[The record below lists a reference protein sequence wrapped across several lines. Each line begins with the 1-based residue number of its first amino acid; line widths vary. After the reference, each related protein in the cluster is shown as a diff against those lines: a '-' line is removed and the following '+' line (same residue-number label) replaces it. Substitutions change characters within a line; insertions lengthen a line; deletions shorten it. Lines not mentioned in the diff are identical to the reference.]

1 MKIEHPFI
9 VSWSPGGSLILL
21 RSKSRHLRFVGPTFL
36 RQLPAVYHTGTTK
49 AMTSTGK
56 KIENG
61 RTQGRTATS
70 FLHKF
75 THEVCFVNCKA
86 FFFHSSR
93 LSNMASYG
101 CIGNCTCPVSDFKG
115 MHLCRFHLLKN
126 QSSQEKPS
134 CPICPILT
142 IWKYC
147 VDTQHY
153 TRMAHVHVPEHLAFC
168 FLLFVE
174 SGCASHHLSLSFGMV
189 QSVMKNLAA
198 YACNLY
204 VLLQEPCSIAHSIA
218 VSSWQTLIGL
228 GAGMGT
234 KLFGNPASHS
244 GEKESQ
250 GGTSCLQTVRVDVW
264 RSTRNSCKTLSRQ
277 ATRNQC
283 LLKKSTLNT
292 VMQCWVTFCGRLCAV
307 LSMAAVF
314 ALAILQDPFL
324 GNKSHAALWGQ
335 VWSLWSSAPNLPAKG
350 RTVVAPQ
357 HQCPS
362 IAWTKSLN
370 DMWSAGSI
378 HVSSLEL
385 RTGNSK

>member
-1 MKIEHPFI
+1 
-9 VSWSPGGSLILL
+9 
-21 RSKSRHLRFVGPTFL
+21 
-36 RQLPAVYHTGTTK
+36 
-49 AMTSTGK
+49 
-56 KIENG
+56 
-61 RTQGRTATS
+61 
-70 FLHKF
+70 
-75 THEVCFVNCKA
+75 
-86 FFFHSSR
+86 
-93 LSNMASYG
+93 MASYG

-218 VSSWQTLIGL
+218 VSSWQTLTGL

-292 VMQCWVTFCGRLCAV
+292 VMQCWVTFCGGYVQSFPWRQCLRLQSLRTRSLETRVMQLCGGKCDPCGAV
-307 LSMAAVF
+307 LQTSQQRGEQWWHPSINV
-314 ALAILQDPFL
+314 LLLLEQNHWTTC
-324 GNKSHAALWGQ
+324 G
-335 VWSLWSSAPNLPAKG
+335 LPA
-350 RTVVAPQ
+350 
-357 HQCPS
+357 PS
-362 IAWTKSLN
+362 MCHHWN
-370 DMWSAGSI
+370 
-378 HVSSLEL
+378 
-385 RTGNSK
+385 

>member
-1 MKIEHPFI
+1 MNHKDRASIHCLVILWRFI
-9 VSWSPGGSLILL
+9 NVATFNAKTFEICWTDFSP
-21 RSKSRHLRFVGPTFL
+21 PTPCCL
-36 RQLPAVYHTGTTK
+36 SHRNDESYDLTRE
-49 AMTSTGK
+49 

-70 FLHKF
+70 
-75 THEVCFVNCKA
+75 VNYTSLLTRYMFCQLESI
-86 FFFHSSR
+86 FFHSSR

-218 VSSWQTLIGL
+218 VSSWQTLTGL

-264 RSTRNSCKTLSRQ
+264 RSTRNSCKTPSRQ

-292 VMQCWVTFCGRLCAV
+292 LSCNVGWPFVVVMCSPFHGGSVCACNPSGPVPWKQAV
-307 LSMAAVF
+307 LQTS
-314 ALAILQDPFL
+314 QER
-324 GNKSHAALWGQ
+324 GEQWWH
-335 VWSLWSSAPNLPAKG
+335 
-350 RTVVAPQ
+350 
-357 HQCPS
+357 PS
-362 IAWTKSLN
+362 IKSSTQECHQ
-370 DMWSAGSI
+370 D
-378 HVSSLEL
+378 
-385 RTGNSK
+385 